1 MNADVRHSFQS
12 KDGSKTLSHQQEQLK
27 QRIGFYRQKN

>member
-12 KDGSKTLSHQQEQLK
+12 KDGSKTLLHQQ
-27 QRIGFYRQKN
+27 NN